1 MCVKTKR
8 EAVSGTLPEEAD
20 EEEDEEKEEE
30 EEEDW
35 LSGASH
41 PGLSPSSFWRR
52 ACLTSWASSEVA
64 EPSLSAS
71 ASSTTRRAPAAMAP
85 RRSNIKERGHGRRG
99 PKGGE
104 GAWKTGRYGRRGC
117 VRKNYTIW
125 HTRVVAQTR
134 LGG

>member
-20 EEEDEEKEEE
+20 EEEDEEEE

-71 ASSTTRRAPAAMAP
+71 ASSTTRRAPAAMTP
-85 RRSNIKERGHGRRG
+85 RRSNRKERGHGRRG
-99 PKGGE
+99 HKE
-104 GAWKTGRYGRRGC
+104 GRRAQGRRGDKEGEG
-117 VRKNYTIW
+117 VSEKSTHYGIL
-125 HTRVVAQTR
+125 R
-134 LGG
+134 L